1 MWSPSPLS
9 ADRILVIAPD
19 PDLRR
24 SVAFALEAE
33 GHIVTSH
40 ATLLGPDE
48 GKVYDCVVLDH
59 KAAKAAPREAV
70 LDFCAHSPRIVL
82 LAGAPQPWLVPK
94 VFRVVQTPHLGAAL
108 SSAVQAALATKPAIA
123 PA

>member
-1 MWSPSPLS
+1 MS

-33 GHIVTSH
+33 GHVVTSH
-40 ATLLGPDE
+40 ATMLGPDE
-48 GKVYDCVVLDH
+48 GKSYDCVVLDH
-59 KAAKAAPREAV
+59 KAAKAVPREAV
-70 LDFCAHSPRIVL
+70 LDFCARSPRIVL

-94 VFRVVQTPHLGAAL
+94 VFRVVPTPHLGAAL
-108 SSAVQAALATKPAIA
+108 SAAVEQAIA
-123 PA
+123 AKPVIVST